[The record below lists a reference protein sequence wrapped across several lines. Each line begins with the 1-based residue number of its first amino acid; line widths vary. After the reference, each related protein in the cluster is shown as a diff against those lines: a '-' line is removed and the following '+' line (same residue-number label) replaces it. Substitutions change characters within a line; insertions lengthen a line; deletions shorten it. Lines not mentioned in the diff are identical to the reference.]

1 MKCLPGG
8 GLGGES
14 RPSLGD
20 TSSSL
25 LASFTSRRS
34 IHHRDLARCSP
45 LTRSLTRS
53 LSPSL
58 THTPFCRF
66 LFKPAVSQPVNSG
79 LGVLLMSGAQ
89 RELARLRPTYQDGDG
104 IPLEGRSGGSG
115 SRGKL
120 LVARTPS
127 PTPGPGSDCRF
138 PSRPVLLLLM
148 YRCSTDTVL
157 I

>member
-1 MKCLPGG
+1 MKCFPGG

-20 TSSSL
+20 TSSSP

-45 LTRSLTRS
+45 LTQSLTRS

-66 LFKPAVSQPVNSG
+66 LFKPAEGQSASQ
-79 LGVLLMSGAQ
+79 
-89 RELARLRPTYQDGDG
+89 
-104 IPLEGRSGGSG
+104 
-115 SRGKL
+115 
-120 LVARTPS
+120 
-127 PTPGPGSDCRF
+127 
-138 PSRPVLLLLM
+138 
-148 YRCSTDTVL
+148 STVVWESY
-157 I
+157 